1 MHVLIPRFLGAIAYL
16 VALTV
21 VGAVGYV
28 SIEGWPWQNAI
39 YMTAITL
46 TAVGFQEVQ
55 PLSDLGRNFTM
66 FLLAAGITGI
76 GVWFALITSFIVEF
90 DLNDVR
96 KRRWR
101 ARMSEDLDD
110 HIVLCGGGRTGRQ
123 VMEELMALGQ
133 DFVVIER
140 DPQRLEWIHERYP
153 EVLTVVGDA
162 TLDVNLKES
171 GVHKARGLLSCLS
184 AGTDN
189 VFVCL
194 SARDLNPDLT
204 IVARALEEGSMD
216 KLYRAG
222 ADHVVSL
229 NISGAIRMVSML
241 LRPEVVSFLDI
252 VTQSEGLELR
262 FEQTVVHPKSR
273 LAGQKLIDARIPQE
287 PGLIAIAVRKQIDQ
301 KRELVFNPAAD
312 TRLDVGDEMI
322 VLGKPDQVARLRTYA
337 QA

>member
-1 MHVLIPRFLGAIAYL
+1 MHVFIPRFLGAIAYL

-28 SIEGWPWQNAI
+28 SIEGWPWQDAI

-140 DPQRLEWIHERYP
+140 DP
-153 EVLTVVGDA
+153 
-162 TLDVNLKES
+162 
-171 GVHKARGLLSCLS
+171 
-184 AGTDN
+184 N
-189 VFVCL
+189 V
-194 SARDLNPDLT
+194 SN
-204 IVARALEEGSMD
+204 GST
-216 KLYRAG
+216 
-222 ADHVVSL
+222 
-229 NISGAIRMVSML
+229 N
-241 LRPEVVSFLDI
+241 
-252 VTQSEGLELR
+252 VTR
-262 FEQTVVHPKSR
+262 KS
-273 LAGQKLIDARIPQE
+273 
-287 PGLIAIAVRKQIDQ
+287 
-301 KRELVFNPAAD
+301 
-312 TRLDVGDEMI
+312 
-322 VLGKPDQVARLRTYA
+322 
-337 QA
+337 